1 MASSRIRAAR
11 RAAAQGLMVGVVTFV
26 LIIVVEYMWAGAL
39 VDLRL
44 YGLTSLGVS
53 VLVFLNLFW
62 TRHQRRPRNEGA
74 TDERSRRRH

>member
-11 RAAAQGLMVGVVTFV
+11 RAAAQGLMVGLLTFV
-26 LIIVVEYMWAGAL
+26 LIIMVEYMWAGGL

-53 VLVFLNLFW
+53 ILVFFNLLL
-62 TRHQRRPRNEGA
+62 TRHQRRPRQEA
-74 TDERSRRRH
+74 TDRSHRRH